1 MSEIVDF
8 MKENSKTIII
18 IVVVVLIL
26 LVVINIKGIDLN
38 PPKPETKLVQQV
50 TVETLDT
57 MNGSS
62 MQDTKENIE
71 RMKLNLGESFCE
83 SYLGNAQE
91 LETACNQLTETNCA
105 QAKCCV
111 FRKSGQRENVQN
123 EQKEGQCVAGNLRGP
138 TYKTDKDGKLITMD
152 SYYYLGQCRGSCP
165 LPT

>member
-1 MSEIVDF
+1 MSEIIDF
-8 MKENSKTIII
+8 IKENSKMIII
-18 IVVVVLIL
+18 IVVVVLLL

-62 MQDTKENIE
+62 MEDSNENIE
-71 RMKLNLGESFCE
+71 RMKLNPVESFCE
-83 SYLGNAQE
+83 SYLGNSQE
-91 LETACNQLTETNCA
+91 LEAACNQLTETNCA
-105 QAKCCV
+105 QARCCGFIKNGKNGV
-111 FRKSGQRENVQN
+111 EGVEGVNAV
-123 EQKEGQCVAGNLRGP
+123 EGQCVAGDLQGP

-152 SYYYLGQCRGSCP
+152 AYYYLGQ

>member
-1 MSEIVDF
+1 MSEIIDF
-8 MKENSKTIII
+8 IKENSKMIII
-18 IVVVVLIL
+18 IVVVVLLL

-62 MQDTKENIE
+62 MEDSNENIE
-71 RMKLNLGESFCE
+71 RMKLNPVESFCE
-83 SYLGNAQE
+83 SYLGNSQE
-91 LETACNQLTETNCA
+91 LEAACNQLTETNCA
-105 QAKCCV
+105 QARCCG
-111 FRKSGQRENVQN
+111 FIKNGLN
-123 EQKEGQCVAGNLRGP
+123 EVGKCVAGDLQGP

-152 SYYYLGQCRGSCP
+152 AYYYLGQ

>member
-1 MSEIVDF
+1 M
-8 MKENSKTIII
+8 
-18 IVVVVLIL
+18 LL

-38 PPKPETKLVQQV
+38 PPKPETKLVQEV

-91 LETACNQLTETNCA
+91 LERACNQLTETNCA
-105 QAKCCV
+105 QARCCG
-111 FRKSGQRENVQN
+111 FIKNGQNGLKGVN
-123 EQKEGQCVAGNLRGP
+123 ELGQCVAGDLQGP

-152 SYYYLGQCRGSCP
+152 AYYYLGQ

>member
-1 MSEIVDF
+1 MSEIIDF
-8 MKENSKTIII
+8 IKENSKMIII
-18 IVVVVLIL
+18 IVVVVLLL

-62 MQDTKENIE
+62 MEDSNENIE
-71 RMKLNLGESFCE
+71 RMKLNPVESFCE
-83 SYLGNAQE
+83 IYLGNSQE
-91 LETACNQLTETNCA
+91 LEAACNQLTETNCA
-105 QAKCCV
+105 QARCCG
-111 FRKSGQRENVQN
+111 FIKNGQNGLKGVN
-123 EQKEGQCVAGNLRGP
+123 ELGQCVAGDLQGP

-152 SYYYLGQCRGSCP
+152 AYYYLGQ

>member
-18 IVVVVLIL
+18 IVVVVLL
-26 LVVINIKGIDLN
+26 LLFIINIKGIDLN

-62 MQDTKENIE
+62 MEDSNENIE
-71 RMKLNLGESFCE
+71 RMKLNPVESFCE
-83 SYLGNAQE
+83 SYLGNSQE
-91 LETACNQLTETNCA
+91 LEAACNQLTETNCA
-105 QAKCCV
+105 QARCCG
-111 FRKSGQRENVQN
+111 FIKNGLN
-123 EQKEGQCVAGNLRGP
+123 GQCVAGDLQGP

-152 SYYYLGQCRGSCP
+152 AYYYLGQLS
-165 LPT
+165 T

>member
-1 MSEIVDF
+1 MSEIIDF
-8 MKENSKTIII
+8 IKENSKMIII
-18 IVVVVLIL
+18 IVVVVLLL

-71 RMKLNLGESFCE
+71 RMKLNPVESFCE
-83 SYLGNAQE
+83 SYLGNTQE

-105 QAKCCV
+105 QTKCCV
-111 FRKSGQRENVQN
+111 FIKNGLN
-123 EQKEGQCVAGNLRGP
+123 EVGKCVAGDLQGP

-152 SYYYLGQCRGSCP
+152 AYYYLGQ